1 MSEAM
6 AARITADEAVRRM
19 EDGVPLVCAYDDDA
33 KCAKLAL
40 DGAITLA
47 ELRAREASMPT
58 GQELLFYCA

>member
-6 AARITADEAVRRM
+6 AARITADEAVRKM
-19 EDGVPLVCAYDDDA
+19 ADGVPLVCAYDDDA
-33 KCAKLAL
+33 KCKKLAL
-40 DGAITLA
+40 DGAITLS